1 MRDLE
6 MLIPPTPLQKESN
19 STPVVQNQT
28 HFDWKKSLA
37 MGLCPNEAQI
47 KSERAWSVMI
57 SDLRE
62 LCPETIWMS
71 ICEDKFEAA
80 DFNKISSFHK
90 WLNAIV
96 AQPEW
101 PFPKQVILVASTI
114 NGRNFKVLFDKIE
127 FRLPFVSHSADITIT
142 PWKDKFSSG
151 WKFVP
156 INTFTVNKAGQA

>member
-6 MLIPPTPLQKESN
+6 MLIPAIPVQEESV
-19 STPVVQNQT
+19 STPVVQNET
-28 HFDWKKSLA
+28 NIDWKKSLA
-37 MGLCPNEAQI
+37 LGLCPTEAQV
-47 KSERAWSVMI
+47 KSERAWSMMI

-80 DFNKISSFHK
+80 DYNKIFAFHK
-90 WLNAIV
+90 WLHAIV

-101 PFPKQVILVASTI
+101 PFPKRVILVASNI

-127 FRLPFVSHSADITIT
+127 FRLPFVPHPAGITIT
-142 PWKDKFSSG
+142 PWKDKYSSG
-151 WKFVP
+151 WKLTP
-156 INTFTVNKAGQA
+156 ANTFTVNKAGQA